1 MLEKISLIIT
11 TYNRVTALALVL
23 RSVLQ
28 QIERPDEIIIADDG
42 SMPETQQLC
51 QSYEK
56 NLPLIHCWQEDKGF
70 RAAAIR
76 NKAIAI
82 ARHPYLVLIDGDMIL
97 HPAFI
102 QDHKSIARSRA
113 FIQGKRVLLSEQLT
127 QRALQNQQ
135 INFNF
140 FSMGLS
146 NRLNAIHCP
155 ILTKL
160 IIGAQNPRRG
170 IRSCNMAFWREDV
183 LNINGFN
190 EEFSG
195 WGREDSEF
203 AARMQQ
209 SGIKRINFKFGAIA
223 YHLYHPE
230 QSRDF
235 LDKNDTLLEQTRR
248 EKRTWCEKGIC
259 QYLS

>member
-11 TYNRVTALALVL
+11 TYNRVTALELVL
-23 RSVLQ
+23 QSVLQ

-42 SMPETQQLC
+42 STPETQQLC
-51 QSYEK
+51 QGYEK
-56 NLPLIHCWQEDKGF
+56 NLPLIYCWQEDKGF

-82 ARHPYLVLIDGDMIL
+82 AHYPYLVLIDGDMIL

-102 QDHKSIARSRA
+102 QDHKNIAQSRA
-113 FIQGKRVLLSEQLT
+113 FIQGKRVLLNKQLT

-140 FSMGLS
+140 FSMGIN
-146 NRLNAIHCP
+146 NRLNTIHCP

-160 IIGAQNPRRG
+160 ITGAQDPRQG

-223 YHLYHPE
+223 YHLYHLE

-235 LDKNDTLLEQTRR
+235 LDKNDTLLEQTLR
-248 EKRTWCEKGIC
+248 EKRTWCEKGIR
-259 QYLS
+259 QYL